1 MVERKKTTQQSF
13 AARPQSIL
21 QLEVV
26 VRRRDVG
33 NIAAVEAARR
43 SRLVDIV

>member
-13 AARPQSIL
+13 ATRPQSIL
-21 QLEVV
+21 KSEVV

-33 NIAAVEAARR
+33 DIAAVEAARR
-43 SRLVDIV
+43 SRLGEIV